1 MGMVINVD
9 GTLEELMHEF
19 TSQSSEETKKRV
31 KNEQTKWIMPP
42 KKDWDGDLSD
52 WAGIYKAFDTD
63 QLNKDLLRAVEPDVG
78 NNGDLIL
85 GNTQIDYLSMVER
98 AFRARHTM
106 TFPRNVAHHCS
117 RKDGQGQ
124 QEGPFSYGVVDY
136 LRQIDK
142 VSKRIV

>member
-9 GTLEELMHEF
+9 GTLEELMQEF
-19 TSQSSEETKKRV
+19 TSQASEETKERV

-42 KKDWDGDLSD
+42 KKDWDGDLWD
-52 WAGIYKAFDTD
+52 WGGIYKAFDTD
-63 QLNKDLLRAVEPDVG
+63 QLNKDLLRATEPDVG

-117 RKDGQGQ
+117 RKDGEGQ
-124 QEGPFSYGVVDY
+124 C
-136 LRQIDK
+136 
-142 VSKRIV
+142 